1 VSTTS
6 RKPLS
11 LLNLSPPEGALAA
24 LLLGLLGTLGAGF
37 WAYSYDDA
45 HITYR
50 YADHLANTGRL
61 EYSPGER
68 VLGTTAPGWA
78 LALAALAKISFGGI
92 DVPAWGTI
100 LSLVALGTL
109 VLTLASALRRAPPP
123 YRLGLPFLFGLL
135 TPTLR
140 WNLEMIGA
148 ETMAVTALV
157 PLGVLL
163 ALRGRGAAGGVL
175 LAAATL
181 CRLDAALAAGV
192 LLPVLLLRDRPAARR
207 FALSFGLPVALFV
220 GGLLLHFGAVVPNTL
235 AAKQAE
241 QTADLPTYGLRQWR
255 WWVRTLPAPGAAAL
269 VLALAGVAAATAVK
283 GCRARGVLAAAP
295 EPVAAAV
302 LATWLVAHEVAYRV
316 LAVPFAPWYH
326 LPAVNALVALAIAGA
341 LRVGTLC
348 ALPAPEGLRPRLGF
362 AVAAA
367 LLLGLFQPW
376 SYLANQW
383 RRAPDPRYDA
393 FRRVG
398 EHLDRTAAPGATVAA
413 LEIGILGTFAPSQR
427 ILDLGGL
434 VSPAVLAARSDG
446 TLPAFLATTRPDYLI
461 DSTHFAAFF
470 APILARPEIA
480 TGYHEV
486 LRIPDGRGAEL
497 RVLARDRTPAPRA
510 TGRQPGGAIGKA
522 HP

>member
-1 VSTTS
+1 MATTS
-6 RKPLS
+6 RKLLPWLDLPPL
-11 LLNLSPPEGALAA
+11 EGALGA
-24 LLLGLLGTLGAGF
+24 LLLGLLGSLGGGF

-50 YADHLANTGRL
+50 YADHLANTGQL
-61 EYSPGER
+61 EYNPGER

-78 LALAALAKISFGGI
+78 LALAGLAKISWGGI

-100 LSLVALGTL
+100 LSLAALGTL

-135 TPTLR
+135 APTLR

-157 PLGVLL
+157 PLGVLA
-163 ALRGRGAAGGVL
+163 ALRGRGAAGGAL

-181 CRLDAALAAGV
+181 CRLDAALAAAV
-192 LLPVLLLRDRPAARR
+192 LLPVLVLRDRPAARR
-207 FALSFGLPVALFV
+207 FALAFGLPVALFV
-220 GGLLLHFGAVVPNTL
+220 AGLLLHFGAVVPNTL

-241 QTADLPTYGLRQWR
+241 QTADLPSYTLRQWR
-255 WWVRTLPAPGAAAL
+255 WWVRTLPAPGAAGL
-269 VLALAGVAAATAVK
+269 VLTLAGVAAGSAVTRF
-283 GCRARGVLAAAP
+283 RARGVLAAAP
-295 EPVAAAV
+295 VAAV
-302 LATWLVAHEVAYRV
+302 VVVTWLLAHELAYRV

-348 ALPAPEGLRPRLGF
+348 ALSAPERLRPRLAF
-362 AVAAA
+362 AAA
-367 LLLGLFQPW
+367 AVLLLALFQPW
-376 SYLANQW
+376 SYLARQW

-398 EHLDRTAAPGATVAA
+398 EHLESTAPPGTTVAA
-413 LEIGILGTFAPSQR
+413 LEIGVLGTFAPRQR

-434 VSPAVLAARSDG
+434 VSPAVLAARRDG
-446 TLPAFLATTRPDYLI
+446 TLPDFLARTRPDYLI

-470 APILARPEIA
+470 APLLAQPEIA
-480 TGYHEV
+480 AGYREV

-497 RVLARDRTPAPRA
+497 RVLKRVRSAGPAASYPSSE
-510 TGRQPGGAIGKA
+510 P
-522 HP
+522 PP